1 MRNKGFSFIE
11 LMVVLVILSLSI
23 SLVTPSLS
31 RFLRTVE
38 LKGAAKKVSG
48 VLRYCRSEAV
58 RKGLVYQVFFDSD
71 LREIRVQSKEP
82 PEMKKEDVKKEE
94 VKREEIKKEGE
105 VYKKIYSLPD
115 GIQIKKVDMA
125 SPQSSTDLQAL
136 EFYPNG
142 GSNGGSIL
150 LDGQDRNGFQIEVHF
165 LTGMVKIMSVE
176 GLK

>member
-1 MRNKGFSFIE
+1 MKNKGFSFIE

-48 VLRYCRSEAV
+48 ILRYCRSEAV
-58 RKGLVYQVFFDSD
+58 RKGLVYQVLFDSD
-71 LREIRVQSKEP
+71 LRGIRVLSKEST
-82 PEMKKEDVKKEE
+82 EAKKEE
-94 VKREEIKKEGE
+94 VKKEGE
-105 VYKKIYSLPD
+105 APKKVYSLPD
-115 GIQIKKVDMA
+115 GIRIKKVDVT
-125 SPQSSTDLQAL
+125 SPQYSTDLQTI

-150 LDGQDRNGFQIEVHF
+150 LDGQDRNGFHIEVNF
-165 LTGMVKIMSVE
+165 LTGMVKIISVE
-176 GLK
+176 GLKQ

>member
-48 VLRYCRSEAV
+48 ILRHGRSEAV
-58 RKGLVYQVFFDSD
+58 NKGLVYQIFFNAD
-71 LREIRVQSKEP
+71 LREIGVQSRESTK
-82 PEMKKEDVKKEE
+82 VKEE
-94 VKREEIKKEGE
+94 VKREELPKK
-105 VYKKIYSLPD
+105 VYSLPE
-115 GIQIKKVDMA
+115 GIQIKKVEVA
-125 SPQSSTDLQAL
+125 SPQYAADLPTI

-142 GSNGGSIL
+142 GSNGGSIF
-150 LDGQDRNGFQIEVHF
+150 LDGRDRNGFHIEVNF
-165 LTGMVKIMSVE
+165 LTGIVKIKSAE
-176 GLK
+176 GLKP

>member
-48 VLRYCRSEAV
+48 ILRHGRSEAV
-58 RKGLVYQVFFDSD
+58 NKGLVYQIFFNAD
-71 LREIRVQSKEP
+71 LREIGVQSRESTK
-82 PEMKKEDVKKEE
+82 VKEE
-94 VKREEIKKEGE
+94 VKREELPKK
-105 VYKKIYSLPD
+105 VYSLPE
-115 GIQIKKVDMA
+115 GIQIKKVDVA
-125 SPQSSTDLQAL
+125 SPQYAADLPTI

-142 GSNGGSIL
+142 GSNGGSIF
-150 LDGQDRNGFQIEVHF
+150 LDGRDRNGFHIEVNF
-165 LTGMVKIMSVE
+165 LTGIVKIKSAE
-176 GLK
+176 GLKP

>member
-1 MRNKGFSFIE
+1 MKNKGFSFIE

-48 VLRYCRSEAV
+48 ILRYCRSEAV
-58 RKGLVYQVFFDSD
+58 RKGLVYQVLFDSD
-71 LREIRVQSKEP
+71 LRGIRVLSKESI
-82 PEMKKEDVKKEE
+82 EAKKEE
-94 VKREEIKKEGE
+94 VKKEGE
-105 VYKKIYSLPD
+105 APKKVYSLPD
-115 GIQIKKVDMA
+115 GIQIKKVDVA
-125 SPQSSTDLQAL
+125 SSRYSTDLQTI

-150 LDGQDRNGFQIEVHF
+150 LDGQDRNGFHIEVHF
-165 LTGMVKIMSVE
+165 LTGMVKIISVE
-176 GLK
+176 GLKQ